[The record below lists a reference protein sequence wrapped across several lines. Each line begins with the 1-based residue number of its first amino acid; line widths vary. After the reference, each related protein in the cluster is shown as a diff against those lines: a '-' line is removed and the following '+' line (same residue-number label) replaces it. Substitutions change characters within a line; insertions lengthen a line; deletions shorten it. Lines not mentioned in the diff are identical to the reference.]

1 MGNGDGNRRDFKGME
16 KRRMGAARMFEKGK
30 SQAEVARTL
39 NISRQSA
46 SVWYRQWQAQGRDG
60 LKGAGRAGRKPR
72 ITQEQLAEVERR
84 LIEGPKSHGYST
96 DLWTLPRIAKVIEE
110 VTGVRYHP
118 GHVWKVLKS
127 MGWSY
132 QKPAKVAAERDE
144 AAIARWLKKTRPQVK
159 KTPAE
164 SGLQSSS

>member
-1 MGNGDGNRRDFKGME
+1 
-16 KRRMGAARMFEKGK
+16 MFEKGK
-30 SQAEVARTL
+30 SQAEVARAL
-39 NISRQSA
+39 NVSRQSA
-46 SVWYRQWQAQGRDG
+46 SVWYQQWKAKGRDG
-60 LKGAGRAGRKPR
+60 FKAAGRAGRKPR
-72 ITQEQLAEVERR
+72 ITPEQLAEVERR

-118 GHVWKVLKS
+118 GHVWKMLKS
-127 MGWSY
+127 MSWSC
-132 QKPAKVAAERDE
+132 QKPARVAAERDE
-144 AAIARWLKKTRPQVK
+144 AEIARWLKKAWPKVK